1 MPKAWNW
8 RLWVGFVIASLAP
21 FSYFSLFEITPIA
34 FWLSVLLFVVAIV
47 LLIGGVR
54 RAYSAPE
61 SYRGKVAGPILA
73 TLAVLVIGLFSFG
86 MYAMKKAYPEARNA
100 PRVGQ
105 KAPEFA
111 LTDSK
116 NNAVKLADLLATPVP
131 GASVAAQAPRGV
143 LLVFYRGY
151 W

>member
-8 RLWVGFVIASLAP
+8 RLWVGFVIALLAP

-34 FWLSVLLFVVAIV
+34 FWLSVLLFVIAIV
-47 LLIGGVR
+47 LLVNGVR

-73 TLAVLVIGLFSFG
+73 TLTVLVIGLFSFG

-111 LTDSK
+111 LTDSR
-116 NNAVKLADLLATPVP
+116 NNPVKLADLLATPLP